1 MNADRITTN
10 RGTILGIIGSQRK
23 LGNCELVV
31 KEISKR
37 IEIAHDLNL
46 VRLPA
51 LNIQPCNGCYRC
63 IEDGTCGIEDDARFL
78 IEQIAAADAVII
90 AAPVYFLGAHAS
102 IKCLLD
108 RAFSFFT
115 AIEHVAGK
123 PCALITTYGMK
134 DRIGVAPQA
143 LLTLASFLAFD
154 VKASVALEA
163 ALPGDVFSEK
173 HLRTAARIAKALF
186 ARTRH
191 RFSGRTCPF
200 CGSDIVRMRRSD
212 FVCTLCHGTFYLDT
226 SGKTVRDRQ
235 GWDIGSIE
243 FVRSHREWLR
253 GMKQKFLANRKE
265 IVRAALP
272 YKDIGRWVE
281 PDKNNR

>member
-1 MNADRITTN
+1 MNTDRIGTN
-10 RGTILGIIGSQRK
+10 KPTILGIIGSQRR

-37 IEIAHDLNL
+37 IGTDHNLNL

-63 IEDGTCGIEDDARFL
+63 IDEDGTCGIADDASFL
-78 IEQIAAADAVII
+78 IRQIAAADAVII

-115 AIEHVAGK
+115 AVENLARK
-123 PCALITTYGMK
+123 PCVLVTTYGMK

-143 LLTLASFLAFD
+143 LLTLASFLGFD
-154 VKASVALEA
+154 IKGSVSFEA
-163 ALPGDVFSEK
+163 ALPGDVIKSRK
-173 HLRTAARIAKALF
+173 HLATIERLAKGLF
-186 ARTRH
+186 QPVRRRQRVRA
-191 RFSGRTCPF
+191 CPF
-200 CGSDIVRMRRSD
+200 CGNDIVRMGLKD
-212 FVCTLCHGTFYLDT
+212 FICTLCHGTFHLDG
-226 SGKTVRDRQ
+226 SGKAVKDKK
-235 GWDIGSIE
+235 GWEVGNIE

-253 GMKQKFLANRKE
+253 GMKQNFLANRKD
-265 IVRAALP
+265 IVRLTVP
-272 YKDIGRWVE
+272 YKEIGRWIE
-281 PDKNNR
+281 PEQK